1 MIAGPPYLWLCGHIH
16 EGRGAESV
24 SFGVSPRE
32 TLVINAANANS
43 GRATHI
49 ASGPIVVDIDENGNL
64 NFVEGEGII
73 GVEQKNTE
81 AGSKDAILA

>member
-1 MIAGPPYLWLCGHIH
+1 M
-16 EGRGAESV
+16 